1 MGCWVFSKPHVAAA
15 LALAILLC
23 NAPLSSSVPT
33 PPPPPPRDSTGE
45 DGDGFTMTRSDV
57 HTLVLFVYGLVG
69 IFALIPFVLCVY
81 ELLKQRTV
89 VTVQVVVSARG
100 GDIGSAL
107 HDAAAGAV
115 GWRGTL
121 KGTIK
126 KLVGEQQNFI
136 YGSTSVK
143 VRRGTT
149 YRGLRQHLAD
159 LASKEVKK
167 LEIQRVKLQN
177 GLLVPKLV
185 PKQNKDYTLVTIV
198 VALRGAHQLPS
209 VDSSSEEMK
218 DALKHLDTKLNQILV
233 AEVVWGYKDPFAAMG
248 LLESC
253 PNLKS
258 FIS

>member
-23 NAPLSSSVPT
+23 NAPLSSSIPA
-33 PPPPPPRDSTGE
+33 PPPRDSTGE
-45 DGDGFTMTRSDV
+45 DGDGFTITRSEV
-57 HTLVLFVYGLVG
+57 HALVLFVYGLVG
-69 IFALIPFVLCVY
+69 SFALMPFVLFVY
-81 ELLKQRTV
+81 EFLKQRTV

-107 HDAAAGAV
+107 HDVAAGAV

-136 YGSTSVK
+136 YGSSSVK

-149 YRGLRQHLAD
+149 YRGLRRHLAD

-185 PKQNKDYTLVTIV
+185 PKQNKDYTLV
-198 VALRGAHQLPS
+198 
-209 VDSSSEEMK
+209 
-218 DALKHLDTKLNQILV
+218 